1 MLPLLIP
8 IVTQLAESGLNLLS
22 SAVQAKGK
30 DVIEKTLG
38 VDLDK
43 EMTTEDGKL
52 KLKKMEFD
60 HEEFLVSAAQAKA
73 EQALKQYAAEN
84 ENTSG
89 ARDMNEKIQ
98 ESANA
103 STLAKNAAYIIDFF
117 VILAPFLMA
126 TMVLYHAVPEGNK
139 ELFYTAFGA
148 MLGLCTTII
157 NFHRGSSAHALS
169 TQTAVVTK

>member
-8 IVTQLAESGLNLLS
+8 VVTKLAESGLNLLS

-52 KLKKMEFD
+52 KLRKMELD
-60 HEEFLVSAAQAKA
+60 HEEFLLNAAQAKA
-73 EQALKQYAAEN
+73 DQLLKQYAAEN
-84 ENTSG
+84 ENTAG
-89 ARDMNEKIQ
+89 AREMNEKIQ

-103 STLAKNAAYIIDFF
+103 SRLSKNAAYIIDFF
-117 VILAPFLMA
+117 VILATFAMA
-126 TMVLYHAVPEGNK
+126 VAVLYHAVPDGNK
-139 ELFYTAFGA
+139 ELFYTAFGS

-157 NFHRGSSAHALS
+157 NFHRGSSAHSINAQPQAAS
-169 TQTAVVTK
+169 K